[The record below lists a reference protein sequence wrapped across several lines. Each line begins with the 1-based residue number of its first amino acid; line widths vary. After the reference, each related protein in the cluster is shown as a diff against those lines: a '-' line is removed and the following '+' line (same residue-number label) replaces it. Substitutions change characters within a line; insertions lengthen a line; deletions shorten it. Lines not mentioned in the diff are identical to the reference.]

1 MEWMVYNWKGVSSQ
15 SETQKNIYR
24 SNISSFFFLKN
35 LILIN
40 LMFSADV
47 AINYSMPL
55 YFISNIIPV
64 LLIIHFFVHSFLYV
78 KW

>member
-15 SETQKNIYR
+15 SETQKEY
-24 SNISSFFFLKN
+24 
-35 LILIN
+35 LILITF
-40 LMFSADV
+40 MFSADV

-55 YFISNIIPV
+55 YFTSNIIPV